1 MSAPELG
8 VLRSS
13 PLMHGMGE
21 ADLEALLG
29 TAERRLYEAGDL
41 IVEEDTPSDCL
52 FILADGA
59 VRVTKGTGEDAVEL
73 CVLEDS
79 GEFFGEMLLID
90 ILPRSASVV
99 ANSQTRILAFPKRV
113 LTTLFTKVP
122 RVQMTLVLNI
132 ARNLSLRLRDAD
144 ELIAKL
150 ALEGGSSSRGLV

>member
-13 PLMHGMGE
+13 PLLHGMGE
-21 ADLEALLG
+21 DDLESLLS
-29 TAERRLYEAGDL
+29 TAERRLYEAGDR
-41 IVEEDTPSDCL
+41 IVEEGTPSDCL
-52 FILADGA
+52 FILAGGS
-59 VRVTKGTGEDAVEL
+59 VRVTKVAGDAVVEL

-79 GEFFGEMLLID
+79 GEFFGEMSLID

-99 ANSQTRILAFPKRV
+99 AGEQTRILAFPKRV

-122 RVQMTLVLNI
+122 RVQMTLILNI

-150 ALEGGSSSRGLV
+150 ALENGTSSRGLI

>member
-13 PLMHGMGE
+13 PLMHGMAEG
-21 ADLEALLG
+21 DLEALLN
-29 TAERRLYEAGDL
+29 TAERRLYETGDR

-52 FILADGA
+52 FILAGG
-59 VRVTKGTGEDAVEL
+59 VVCVTKGTGEDAVEL

-79 GEFFGEMLLID
+79 GEFFGEMSLID

-99 ANSQTRILAFPKRV
+99 ARGQTRILAFPKRV
-113 LTTLFTKVP
+113 LTTLFTQVP
-122 RVQMTLVLNI
+122 RVQMTLILNI

-150 ALEGGSSSRGLV
+150 ALGGGTSGKGLL